1 MPVLVIDGEGIGDS
15 TEIIRRLE
23 ERVPDPPLYP
33 SDPDERRRALELEDY
48 FDEELGPYVRRTVY
62 HHMTTDPELLGELTA
77 HQVQYGFDVLEPFT
91 KWTLKQ
97 FLNLRFA
104 TGSAERARDAEE
116 RVERA
121 LDRLDAELEGGE
133 YLAGGRF
140 SVADL
145 TAAAL
150 LYPFALPPQRPWAPS
165 RLPDAWVQF
174 HERNR
179 DRPSHAWVLEMYRRH
194 RSAG

>member
-1 MPVLVIDGEGIGDS
+1 M
-15 TEIIRRLE
+15 
-23 ERVPDPPLYP
+23 
-33 SDPDERRRALELEDY
+33 
-48 FDEELGPYVRRTVY
+48 VY
-62 HHMTTDPELLGELTA
+62 HHLSRDPEALGELAA
-77 HQVQYGFDVLEPFT
+77 HHVQYGVDAVEPVT
-91 KWTLKQ
+91 KWLLKQ

-121 LDRLDAELEGGE
+121 LGRLDAELEGRE
-133 YLAGGRF
+133 YLAGDGF
-140 SVADL
+140 SVADI

-165 RLPDAWVQF
+165 HPPGAWMEF
-174 HERNR
+174 NERNR
-179 DRPSHAWVLEMYRRH
+179 ERPSHAWVLEMYRRH